1 MQSLQPQPG
10 GVYRSVMEALLRMI
24 QTEGIFRPVR
34 GMSVVVAGAGPA
46 HAAYFACYEKIKDSL
61 VTKTPSHYNHLAYG
75 KFLFYYFTPTGF

>member
-1 MQSLQPQPG
+1 
-10 GVYRSVMEALLRMI
+10 
-24 QTEGIFRPVR
+24 
-34 GMSVVVAGAGPA
+34 MSVVVAGAGPA